1 MELLVGR
8 HIVDREWVLSAIE
21 DLSHF
26 SQGDRGVTRL
36 AFSDEDQ
43 AARQYI
49 EKLMAEFGL
58 TVRLDSFGNMIG
70 RLEGTDPDA
79 PAVVTGSHLD
89 TVPEGGKY
97 DGVLG
102 VLGGLEAVR
111 RLKQQGPLTHP
122 VEVIVFAAEESS
134 RFNYAT
140 MGSKAMTGTANFAV
154 WARAKDSQGVTLATA
169 LASRDIDLGR
179 VKEAVRAREE
189 IKAFLE
195 LHIEQGPV
203 LERTGNQIGIVEA
216 IAAPTRLRIIVE
228 GTAGHSGA
236 TPMGARQDALVSAA
250 MIILAVQE
258 IALEHHHQGTVGTVG
273 VLKVHP
279 NAMNVIPGRV
289 EMGVDIRGVDQ
300 ESIIETIQDLKDAV
314 SSIADSQETP
324 VAIEVMTSEKPVAL
338 DEEII
343 EVCESVCRGM
353 NVSYKVMNSGAGHD
367 AMNMAAIAPSGMIF
381 IPCRDGLSHNPEE
394 YADPADIMQGIEVL
408 TETIRQLAK

>member
-1 MELLVGR
+1 
-8 HIVDREWVLSAIE
+8 VDREWVLSSIDELAR
-21 DLSHF
+21 F
-26 SQGDRGVTRL
+26 TQGDRGVTRL
-36 AFSDEDQ
+36 AFSDEDH

-49 EKLMAEFGL
+49 EQLMYEVGL
-58 TVRLDSFGNMIG
+58 TVRTDSFGNLIG
-70 RLEGTDPDA
+70 RLEGTDPNA

-102 VLGGLEAVR
+102 VIGGLAAVK
-111 RLKQQGPLTHP
+111 RLKQDGPLTHP
-122 VEVIVFAAEESS
+122 LEVISFVAEESS
-134 RFNYAT
+134 RFSHAT
-140 MGSKAMTGTANFAV
+140 MGSKAMTGTANLSA
-154 WARAKDSQGVTLATA
+154 WYKSKDEQGISLAEA
-169 LASRDIDLGR
+169 LAHRGIELGR
-179 VKEAVRAREE
+179 VKEAIRNKGE

-195 LHIEQGPV
+195 LHIEQGPI
-203 LERTGNQIGIVEA
+203 LERTGNEIGIVEA
-216 IAAPTRLRIIVE
+216 IAAPTRLKIIVE
-228 GTAGHSGA
+228 GTAAHSGA
-236 TPMGARQDALVSAA
+236 TPMEARQDALVSAA

-273 VLKVHP
+273 VLRVHP

-314 SSIADSQETP
+314 SNIADSQETP
-324 VAIEVMTSEKPVAL
+324 VAIEVMTAEKPVAL

-343 EVCESVCRGM
+343 EICEAVCR
-353 NVSYKVMNSGAGHD
+353 NLNISYKLMNSGAGHD

-394 YADPADIMQGIEVL
+394 YADPADIMQGIDVL
-408 TETIRQLAK
+408 TETLRQLAK

>member
-1 MELLVGR
+1 MEIKSILA
-8 HIVDREWVLSAIE
+8 AID
-21 DLSHF
+21 DLAHF

-49 EKLMAEFGL
+49 ERLMGEAGL
-58 TVRLDSFGNMIG
+58 TVRTDPFGNLIG
-70 RLEGTDPDA
+70 RLEGTDPKA

-102 VLGGLEAVR
+102 VIGGLAAVK
-111 RLKQQGPLTHP
+111 RLSHEGPLTHP
-122 VEVIVFAAEESS
+122 LEVVAFAAEESS
-134 RFNYAT
+134 RFSHAT
-140 MGSKAMTGTANFAV
+140 MGSKAMTGTANLIA
-154 WARAKDSQGVTLATA
+154 WAKARDEQGISLAEA
-169 LASRDIDLGR
+169 LAHRGIDLGR
-179 VKEAVRAREE
+179 VKEAVRSRDE

-203 LERTGNQIGIVEA
+203 LERTGNKIGIVEA
-216 IAAPTRLRIIVE
+216 IAAPTRLKIIVE

-236 TPMGARQDALVSAA
+236 TPMEARQDALVSAA

-258 IALEHHHQGTVGTVG
+258 IALERHHQGTVGTVG
-273 VLKVHP
+273 VLRVHP

-289 EMGVDIRGVDQ
+289 EMGVDIRGVNH
-300 ESIIETIQDLKDAV
+300 ESIIETIQDLKDEV

-324 VAIEVMTSEKPVAL
+324 VAIEVTASETPVAL
-338 DEEII
+338 DEELI
-343 EVCESVCRGM
+343 EICEAVCRELD
-353 NVSYKVMNSGAGHD
+353 VPYKFMNSGAGHD
-367 AMNMAAIAPSGMIF
+367 AMNMAAVVPSAMIL

-394 YADPADIMQGIEVL
+394 YVDAADIMQGIDVL
-408 TETIRQLAK
+408 TEVLRRLAQ

>member
-1 MELLVGR
+1 M
-8 HIVDREWVLSAIE
+8 DREWVLSSIDELAR
-21 DLSHF
+21 F
-26 SQGDRGVTRL
+26 TQGDRGVTRL
-36 AFSDEDQ
+36 AFSDEDH

-49 EKLMAEFGL
+49 EQLMYEVGL
-58 TVRLDSFGNMIG
+58 TVRTDSFGNLIG
-70 RLEGTDPDA
+70 RLEGTDPNA

-102 VLGGLEAVR
+102 VIGGLAAVK
-111 RLKQQGPLTHP
+111 RLKQDGPLTHP
-122 VEVIVFAAEESS
+122 LEVISFVAEESS
-134 RFNYAT
+134 RFSHAT
-140 MGSKAMTGTANFAV
+140 MGSKAMTGTANLSA
-154 WARAKDSQGVTLATA
+154 WSKSKDEQGISLAEA
-169 LASRDIDLGR
+169 LAHRGIELGR
-179 VKEAVRAREE
+179 VKEAIRNKGE

-195 LHIEQGPV
+195 LHIEQGPI
-203 LERTGNQIGIVEA
+203 LERTGNEIGIVEA
-216 IAAPTRLRIIVE
+216 IAAPTRLKIIVE
-228 GTAGHSGA
+228 GTAAHSGA
-236 TPMGARQDALVSAA
+236 TPMEARQDALVSAA

-273 VLKVHP
+273 VLRVHP

-314 SSIADSQETP
+314 SNIADSQETP
-324 VAIEVMTSEKPVAL
+324 VAIEVMTAEKPVAL

-343 EVCESVCRGM
+343 EICEAVCR
-353 NVSYKVMNSGAGHD
+353 NLNISYKLMNSGAGHD

-394 YADPADIMQGIEVL
+394 YADPADIMQGIDVL
-408 TETIRQLAK
+408 TETLRQLAK